1 MGKSQKLDRKAA
13 VGGRPSGIGVKGG
26 QSGTGEVNP
35 FEKRKV
41 STKQNVLGRIR
52 KGERK
57 SIALARSEAFQNRKK
72 TLLVEHQMS
81 NKSNI
86 FVDRRFAEDED
97 IPEEDKILMRFQR
110 ERMAKAKRGSLF
122 NVDDDEVEQLTHGGK
137 ALGELSKFDDIGGD
151 ISDSDEDN
159 LGRETVRDYHFG
171 GGFVPADRGGDEE
184 GGDERRKT
192 KKEIMEEII
201 AKSKMYKA
209 EKRREKVERDE
220 MLEQLNSDYNDISQ
234 ILASNIRPTK
244 AKGDDTPQKKG
255 EERKDKGKE
264 EKEEPL
270 DDFDALARELATE
283 MRAHATQRL
292 KTPEEVAQE
301 ESDRLVKAEKQR
313 LRRMQGLSFIPIY
326 VCDYVSV
333 CASVCV
339 KRVCMR
345 EICLYA

>member
-1 MGKSQKLDRKAA
+1 MGKSKKLDRKAA

-26 QSGTGEVNP
+26 ISGTGEVNP

-41 STKQNVLGRIR
+41 SSKQNVLGRIR

-122 NVDDDEVEQLTHGGK
+122 NVDDDGDEVEQLTHGGK
-137 ALGELSKFDDIGGD
+137 ALGELSRFDDIGGD

-171 GGFVPADRGGDEE
+171 GGFVPADRGGDDEE
-184 GGDERRKT
+184 GGGGEERRKT

-209 EKRREKVERDE
+209 EKRREKAERDD

-234 ILASNIRPTK
+234 MLASSIRPTK
-244 AKGDDTPQKKG
+244 AKSSDDTPHKKG
-255 EERKDKGKE
+255 EERKQKGKE

-301 ESDRLVKAEKQR
+301 ERDRLVKAEKQR
-313 LRRMQGLSFIPIY
+313 LRRMQGACVRAACVCMYACMY
-326 VCDYVSV
+326 VCMFV
-333 CASVCV
+333 C
-339 KRVCMR
+339 
-345 EICLYA
+345 L